1 MSIKF
6 NALLVLSTRQP
17 ALLVARFTGDDRDS
31 GQSLAMLAERVA
43 HRQHPLACVTIDEQV
58 PGKAQRPEEPFVGDH
73 STRLQRAIGAVT
85 IRSTTSPCSDNSRDH
100 VGLEVVKAAALIVA
114 GILLLTV

>member
-43 HRQHPLACVTIDEQV
+43 HRQHPLTCVTIDEQV
-58 PGKAQRPEEPFVGDH
+58 PGKAQRPKETFV
-73 STRLQRAIGAVT
+73 RAP
-85 IRSTTSPCSDNSRDH
+85 TTVATMSVWRWSRRPR
-100 VGLEVVKAAALIVA
+100 
-114 GILLLTV
+114 